1 MKLSEPNLERIEQP
15 QQQKPD
21 SLCKNMKCC
30 PINNT
35 LNLIGKKFT
44 LLLLRNMM
52 MLKQTRFNQFM
63 GSIEEINPKTLSI
76 RLKEME
82 KDGLIKRKVF
92 HEIPV
97 RVEYV
102 LTEKAMALTPIL
114 EQMAI
119 FSMRYC
125 TKDVFRG
132 PPPKNVENLYSN
144 IITKYRTAAQSS

>member
-1 MKLSEPNLERIEQP
+1 MELSEPNLERIEQA

-21 SLCKNMKCC
+21 SLCNNMKCC

-44 LLLLRNMM
+44 ILLIRNMM

-63 GSIEEINPKTLSI
+63 DSIEDINPKTLSI

-97 RVEYV
+97 RVEYL
-102 LTEKAMALTPIL
+102 LTEKAMGLTPIL

>member
-1 MKLSEPNLERIEQP
+1 LKLSEPNLERIEQP

-102 LTEKAMALTPIL
+102 LTDKAMALTPIL

>member
-1 MKLSEPNLERIEQP
+1 MKLSEPNLERIEHP
-15 QQQKPD
+15 QQQKPN

-102 LTEKAMALTPIL
+102 LTEKAIALTPIL

-144 IITKYRTAAQSS
+144 IITKYGTAAQSS

>member
-1 MKLSEPNLERIEQP
+1 
-15 QQQKPD
+15 
-21 SLCKNMKCC
+21 
-30 PINNT
+30 
-35 LNLIGKKFT
+35 
-44 LLLLRNMM
+44 
-52 MLKQTRFNQFM
+52 M

>member
-1 MKLSEPNLERIEQP
+1 MKLSEPNLEGSGQP

-21 SLCKNMKCC
+21 GLCKNMKCC

-35 LNLIGKKFT
+35 LNIIGKKFT

-52 MLKQTRFNQFM
+52 LLKQTRFNQFM
-63 GSIEEINPKTLSI
+63 DSIEQINPKTLSL

-82 KDGLIKRKVF
+82 KDGLIKRKV
-92 HEIPV
+92 HEETPV
-97 RVEYV
+97 RIEYV

-132 PPPKNVENLYSN
+132 SPPKDVENIYSN
-144 IITKYRTAAQSS
+144 IIAKYKTAASST

>member
-1 MKLSEPNLERIEQP
+1 
-15 QQQKPD
+15 
-21 SLCKNMKCC
+21 
-30 PINNT
+30 
-35 LNLIGKKFT
+35 
-44 LLLLRNMM
+44 
-52 MLKQTRFNQFM
+52 M

-125 TKDVFRG
+125 TNDVFRG

>member
-1 MKLSEPNLERIEQP
+1 
-15 QQQKPD
+15 
-21 SLCKNMKCC
+21 MKCC

>member
-1 MKLSEPNLERIEQP
+1 LKLSEPNLERIEQP

-102 LTEKAMALTPIL
+102 LTEKAMGLTPIL

-132 PPPKNVENLYSN
+132 SPPKNVENLYSN